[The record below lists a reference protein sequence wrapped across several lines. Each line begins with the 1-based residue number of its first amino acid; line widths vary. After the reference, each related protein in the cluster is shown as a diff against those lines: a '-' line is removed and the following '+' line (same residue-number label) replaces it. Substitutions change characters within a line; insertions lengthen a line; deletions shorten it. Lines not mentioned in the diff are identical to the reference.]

1 MLGFAER
8 KLVESVIDKGHSDGM
23 PLGQSLIEADIVDSN
38 QLAHALAERNGLDFV
53 DLSSFEVDK
62 GAANLIDAE
71 KARRYQTIPIA
82 FVGEGTLLVAT
93 ADPANVLALDDITM
107 ATGYE
112 VRRAVASPE
121 DIEALISQMSR
132 LGESVHEIDE
142 EEDTTTAEVIEL
154 RDQADEAPVV
164 KLVHTII
171 ADAVRRGASDIH
183 FEPRAGDMRVR
194 YRVDGVVFDTTTV
207 TRNLVAGLV
216 SRVKIMSDLD
226 IAEKRLPQD
235 GRIGLTVDGH
245 YVDLRVATLPVV
257 RGESVVMRIL
267 DKEKVVM
274 DLDVLGMGEHDRERF
289 ERVISS
295 THGSVLVTGPTG
307 SGKTTTLYAG
317 LTEVNKPDKTIIT
330 VEDPVEYELDGVK
343 QVQVN
348 TRTGLTFAAG
358 LRSMVRADPDI
369 IMVGEVRDRE
379 TAQIAIESALTGHLV
394 LTTLHT
400 NDAPLAVA
408 RLMEMGIEPY
418 LVASGVECIVAQRLG
433 RRLCDCKVPTKLT
446 KEALNKNGFEIARG
460 FTASEPSGCV
470 RCGHTGYKGR
480 IGIYELMLVT
490 EQIRRMI
497 LERASADEIREAAR
511 SEGMRTLRE
520 DGIEKVRRGVTSV
533 AEVLRVLGTSVHPRL
548 VSRRRLLQASAAR
561 ALLARRTDSM
571 CAGVG
576 LRCSSSL
583 SGSSS
588 IPRASSIRR
597 SASRMF
603 FGSNGPC
610 R

>member
-1 MLGFAER
+1 MTETQAAAAGPFPVPGLTPPTQRTGAKRRIGDVIVMLGFAER
-8 KLVESVIDKGHSDGM
+8 KLVESVVDKGHSDGM

-132 LGESVHEIDE
+132 LGDSVHEIDE

-533 AEVLRVLGTSVHPRL
+533 AEVLRVLGTS
-548 VSRRRLLQASAAR
+548 
-561 ALLARRTDSM
+561 
-571 CAGVG
+571 
-576 LRCSSSL
+576 
-583 SGSSS
+583 
-588 IPRASSIRR
+588 
-597 SASRMF
+597 
-603 FGSNGPC
+603 
-610 R
+610 